1 VIFKYIDIFTY
12 IRGGEKNMIING
24 KVMNFKEEITI
35 EELLENFHL
44 DMDKVVVEVN
54 LEIIAKE
61 KYYEFVLN
69 EEDKIE
75 IISFVGGG

>member
-1 VIFKYIDIFTY
+1 
-12 IRGGEKNMIING
+12 MIVNG
-24 KVMNFKEEITI
+24 KTMNFKEEITI
-35 EELLENFHL
+35 EELLKNFHL

-54 LEIIAKE
+54 LEIISKE

>member
-1 VIFKYIDIFTY
+1 
-12 IRGGEKNMIING
+12 MIVNG

-35 EELLENFHL
+35 EELLRNFHL

>member
-1 VIFKYIDIFTY
+1 
-12 IRGGEKNMIING
+12 MIVNG

-35 EELLENFHL
+35 EELLRNFHL

-75 IISFVGGG
+75 IISFVGGGWLNEYNCKWKQYNHKG

>member
-1 VIFKYIDIFTY
+1 
-12 IRGGEKNMIING
+12 MIVNG

>member
-1 VIFKYIDIFTY
+1 
-12 IRGGEKNMIING
+12 MIING

>member
-1 VIFKYIDIFTY
+1 
-12 IRGGEKNMIING
+12 MIVNG

-35 EELLENFHL
+35 EELLKNFHL

>member
-1 VIFKYIDIFTY
+1 
-12 IRGGEKNMIING
+12 MIVNG

-35 EELLENFHL
+35 EELLRNFHL

-54 LEIIAKE
+54 LEIIPKE

>member
-1 VIFKYIDIFTY
+1 
-12 IRGGEKNMIING
+12 KNMIVNG

-35 EELLENFHL
+35 EELLRNFHL

>member
-1 VIFKYIDIFTY
+1 
-12 IRGGEKNMIING
+12 MIING
-24 KVMNFKEEITI
+24 KDMDFKEGITI
-35 EELLENFHL
+35 EELLKKL
-44 DMDKVVVEVN
+44 DLGMDKVVVEVN

-69 EEDKIE
+69 EKDKIE